1 MILALHFDD
10 RLQTL
15 LDAPVADARDR
26 AVRWRQLVDLLA
38 RGEASNSATHV
49 AAIELVRRDAFAID
63 EGVRAATM
71 RAIAGRDVPAALFR
85 VLAAQPLRIAAS
97 LFAGLTLSEEDA
109 AHILGD
115 ADAEVRA
122 LVRIESVLE
131 PQAKPEQ
138 ELADTGPALAEPSIG
153 EMLSRIERLQQR
165 RAPQQQPASS
175 AAPEPPPPQP
185 RREERAGDK
194 DARLFEWESD
204 ASGHIA
210 WVEGAPRGIFVGRP
224 LSGNG
229 GGLLERDVAARLV
242 RHHPFADAPVA
253 LSGLF
258 AGTWEASGRPAFD
271 PATGRFIGYRGLARR
286 TDEAAPA
293 ADRKKREPDLDA
305 LREMVHEIKTPLNA
319 IIGFAEIIDG
329 QYLGPAHRLYRER
342 AASIVA
348 QARQLLAAVE
358 DLDFA
363 AKVRAERGGGQRQ
376 TEMQGGKPGGGLF
389 DLIRPI
395 AAEMEQCLAVRGGV
409 LELDVSD
416 DRDGCAVSPELAERL
431 LRRLLL
437 SLCKVVARGE
447 ALRIA
452 SSRNGAMCLLTIA
465 RPRLLDGYS
474 EVQLVDPAFDPSGGD
489 EAQSV
494 GLGFAL
500 RLVRGLARVG
510 GGTLILDEHRITLQ
524 LPAQGG

>member
-1 MILALHFDD
+1 L
-10 RLQTL
+10 
-15 LDAPVADARDR
+15 
-26 AVRWRQLVDLLA
+26 
-38 RGEASNSATHV
+38 
-49 AAIELVRRDAFAID
+49 
-63 EGVRAATM
+63 
-71 RAIAGRDVPAALFR
+71 
-85 VLAAQPLRIAAS
+85 
-97 LFAGLTLSEEDA
+97 
-109 AHILGD
+109 
-115 ADAEVRA
+115 
-122 LVRIESVLE
+122 
-131 PQAKPEQ
+131 
-138 ELADTGPALAEPSIG
+138 
-153 EMLSRIERLQQR
+153 
-165 RAPQQQPASS
+165 
-175 AAPEPPPPQP
+175 
-185 RREERAGDK
+185 
-194 DARLFEWESD
+194 
-204 ASGHIA
+204 
-210 WVEGAPRGIFVGRP
+210 VGRP
-224 LSGNG
+224 LSGSG
-229 GGLLERDVAARLV
+229 VGLLERDVAARLV

-253 LSGLF
+253 LDELF

-286 TDEAAPA
+286 TDEAEPA

-363 AKVRAERGGGQRQ
+363 ATVRADRGAGERGPQAAGAA
-376 TEMQGGKPGGGLF
+376 GGGLS

-395 AAEMEQCLAVRGGV
+395 AAEMEQCLAVYGGE
-409 LELDVSD
+409 LELDVSH
-416 DRDGCAVSPELAERL
+416 DRGDCAVSVELAERL

-447 ALRIA
+447 AFRIA
-452 SSRNGAMCLLTIA
+452 SSSSGGMCLLTIA

-474 EVQLVDPAFDPSGGD
+474 EAQLVDPAFDPSGGD
-489 EAQSV
+489 AAQSV

-510 GGTLILDEHRITLQ
+510 GGSLVFDEHRITLE

>member
-1 MILALHFDD
+1 MILSLHFDD

-38 RGEASNSATHV
+38 RGEASDGATH
-49 AAIELVRRDAFAID
+49 AAALELVRREAFAID
-63 EGVRAATM
+63 EEVRAATL
-71 RAIAGRDVPAALFR
+71 RAIAGLNVPADLLA
-85 VLAAQPLRIAAS
+85 VLAAQPLRVAAA

-109 AHILGD
+109 AHILGG
-115 ADAEVRA
+115 ADPEVRA
-122 LVRIESVLE
+122 LVRIKSAPAQQAHPATELVETRAVL
-131 PQAKPEQ
+131 P
-138 ELADTGPALAEPSIG
+138 EPSIG
-153 EMLSRIERLQQR
+153 EMVSRIEQLQQR
-165 RAPQQQPASS
+165 RAPAPQPA
-175 AAPEPPPPQP
+175 APALPEPSAPPPRQSQP
-185 RREERAGDK
+185 QPAEAK
-194 DARLFEWESD
+194 DSRLFKWESD

-210 WVEGAPRGIFVGRP
+210 WVEGAPRGILVGRP
-224 LSGNG
+224 LSGSG
-229 GGLLERDVAARLV
+229 VGLLERDVAARLV
-242 RHHPFADAPVA
+242 RHHPFADVPVA
-253 LSGLF
+253 SGGLF
-258 AGTWEASGRPAFD
+258 AGTWEATGRPAFD
-271 PATGRFIGYRGLARR
+271 PATGRFVGYRGLARR
-286 TDEAAPA
+286 TDQAAP

-363 AKVRAERGGGQRQ
+363 AKVRADRGAGGLNAGA
-376 TEMQGGKPGGGLF
+376 GGAGGGLS

-395 AAEMEQCLAVRGGV
+395 AVEMEQCLAVYGGV
-409 LELDVSD
+409 LELDVSQ

-452 SSRNGAMCLLTIA
+452 SSRRGGMCLLTIA

-474 EVQLVDPAFDPSGGD
+474 EAQLVDPAFDPSGGD
-489 EAQSV
+489 AAQSV

-510 GGTLILDEHRITLQ
+510 GGSLIFDEHRISLE